1 VRGPSSPESLSQKAQ
16 LAAMDTLG
24 GSMAANAIP
33 TPELKLST
41 EQKPEETVIRGT
53 GKITAATT
61 NLLQNT
67 VRGLI
72 PSNKRIVL
80 DLTEV
85 EYVDSSGLGAL
96 VSVYMAA
103 NHANCVLEIANPK
116 QRIRDLFKITKLASI
131 FDVTG
136 DNYFGVY

>member
-1 VRGPSSPESLSQKAQ
+1 
-16 LAAMDTLG
+16 
-24 GSMAANAIP
+24 MAANAIP

-41 EQKPEETVIRGT
+41 EQKPEETIVRGT

-61 NLLQNT
+61 NLLQST
-67 VRGLI
+67 IRGLI
-72 PSNKRIVL
+72 PGNKRIVL

-96 VSVYMAA
+96 VGVYMAA
-103 NHANCVLEIANPK
+103 NHANCVLELVNPR